1 MAIFKNVFFKDVVV
15 AIDTDLLHQPSV
27 QDSVQ
32 DWK

>member
-1 MAIFKNVFFKDVVV
+1 MAIFKNVFFKDVVAV
-15 AIDTDLLHQPSV
+15 SSSSAINVV